1 MNNFVVALIVP
12 EMIKSMEW
20 GMYLFF
26 AVWLALGAV
35 FVYFIVPETKG
46 KTLEEMDMVFGS
58 ITAQEDKEAL
68 DTVREEVGLTQ
79 LLRGE
84 SIGRSST
91 HDKKEITSKNVESV

>member
-12 EMIKSMEW
+12 EMIKSMGW

-26 AVWLALGAV
+26 AVWLALGAA
-35 FVYFIVPETKG
+35 FVYFIVPETNG

-68 DTVREEVGLTQ
+68 DAVRAEVGLTR

-84 SIGRSST
+84 SLGRSST
-91 HDKKEITSKNVESV
+91 HDEKEITSKNVESV

>member
-26 AVWLALGAV
+26 AVWLALGAA
-35 FVYFIVPETKG
+35 FVYFVVPETKG
-46 KTLEEMDMVFGS
+46 KTLEEMDLVFGS

-68 DTVREEVGLTQ
+68 DAVRAEVGLTQ
-79 LLRGE
+79 LLRGDF
-84 SIGRSST
+84 IRRGST
-91 HDKKEITSKNVESV
+91 QEKEVTSKNVENV